1 MNKTLYFEGA
11 GLDSCKSE
19 YNGINCRI
27 RTAFHDNKNRMICL
41 ELWGCHPNKAQ
52 LQKAKLHNIELP
64 NTYLYVDH
72 VYYITDDL
80 TIDDCDSN
88 RIKTIPFEEMIKIP
102 YTLEN
107 IKSFINKHFK
117 SNFDEVVV
125 LDDLAGYRVF
135 TGINSNTSKKYNF
148 GDCFD
153 YDEELTEKRKKKVL
167 ELSEQFKRI
176 FNQKYDNTS
185 FYIENDALTVCINVP
200 EDQRVKAGYIDRVFT
215 VDV

>member
-27 RTAFHDNKNRMICL
+27 RTAFHDNKNRMIYL
-41 ELWGCHPNKAQ
+41 ELGGCHPNKFEIK
-52 LQKAKLHNIELP
+52 KAKTDKINLS
-64 NTYLYVDH
+64 NTYLYVDIAH
-72 VYYITDDL
+72 YITDDS
-80 TIDDCDSN
+80 TIDDCN
-88 RIKTIPFEEMIKIP
+88 NNNIKTIPFEEMIKIP

-125 LDDLAGYRVF
+125 LDNLAGYRVF
-135 TGINSNTSKKYNF
+135 TGINNNTSKQYNF
-148 GDCFD
+148 GDCFN
-153 YDEELTEKRKKKVL
+153 YDEELTKKRKKKVS
-167 ELSEQFKRI
+167 ELSEQFTRI
-176 FNQKYDNTS
+176 FNREYDNTS
-185 FYIENDALTVCINVP
+185 FYIENDALTVCINVS